1 MTLLE
6 VCIDSA
12 AGLDVA
18 AANGA
23 DRVELCSALE
33 LGGLTPSPGLVTL
46 AAETGIAARAMIR
59 PRAGDFIF
67 DGDEIAQMLAE
78 IGFVRKSGIEGVVLG
93 ASRSD
98 GSLDVETLSILAGA
112 STGLKKTLHR
122 AFDLV
127 PDIEEAFE
135 QAIAL
140 GFDTILTSGRAHSA
154 LEGLADLTRLHDLAA
169 GRVAIMPGA
178 GIHAGNVRTL
188 LDVRPFAAVHGS
200 CSEPVRPDSEVAAK
214 LGFASNNRR
223 TTSPKS
229 VAELKEV
236 L

>member
-12 AGLDVA
+12 EGLRVA

-33 LGGLTPSPGLVTL
+33 LGGLTPSPGLVAL

-59 PRAGDFIF
+59 PRAGDFVF
-67 DGDEIAQMLAE
+67 DTNEIAHMLAE

-93 ASRSD
+93 ASKPD
-98 GSLDVETLSILAGA
+98 GTLDVETLSVLAEA
-112 STGLKKTLHR
+112 STGFKKTLHR

-127 PDIEEAFE
+127 PDIEEALE

-154 LEGLADLTRLHDLAA
+154 VEGLADLTRLHDLAA
-169 GRVAIMPGA
+169 GRIAIMPGA

-188 LDVRPFAAVHGS
+188 LDARPFAAVHGS

-214 LGFASNNRR
+214 LGFGSNNRR
-223 TTSPKS
+223 TTSAKS
-229 VAELKEV
+229 VTDLKSA